1 MEDKNFQ
8 SVEELDAYLEE
19 QNFGETPETPE
30 EDVTQETIE
39 TSTEPDK
46 AEEQTKE
53 DGENSQVTEE
63 PTVQPKQKYTKEE
76 QRNYAFQKLSRER
89 KSAMEEAQHYKDFM
103 QYLANRA
110 GINDIAVYEKALRD
124 KFEAEDAKNKGISP
138 EIYRAMQSQK
148 RQIKDLQRVNAE
160 REQHVRFSN
169 FQNTLANIK
178 NQYNF
183 NDDDIS
189 EMFSNLEKA
198 GFRDANQLLAQPNP
212 EMLIRGALMDKIIER
227 SIQLQR
233 EKEAKAQPNVDVE
246 RIDTVSEAHEYDED
260 AEIKREMEEY
270 ARENGF
276 VI

>member
-1 MEDKNFQ
+1 MEDKDFQ

-46 AEEQTKE
+46 VDEQTKE

-89 KSAMEEAQHYKDFM
+89 KAAMEEAQHYKDFM

-124 KFEAEDAKNKGISP
+124 KIEAEDAKNKGISP

-148 RQIKDLQRVNAE
+148 KQIEDLQRVNAE
-160 REQHVRFSN
+160 REQHARFSN

-233 EKEAKAQPNVDVE
+233 EKEAKSQPNVDVE
-246 RIDTVSEAHEYDED
+246 RIDTVSETPEYDED

-276 VI
+276 II